1 MPRTIRPKD
10 FDGAKSVIHNAFL
23 ETDPEANEDVL
34 VEALREEPT
43 YDEEFELVI
52 EKDGEIIAH
61 GMLSDIAIGE
71 EKGFLALAPL
81 AVKKSERCQGYG
93 ASIIAELE
101 KRAIMMGYRAVS
113 ILGDPAYYSRFGY
126 TKAADFGVESPL
138 EVPKE
143 YYMIKELV
151 PGALADTSGVVTYVG
166 SFGIES

>member
-10 FDGAKSVIHNAFL
+10 FNGAKSVIHHAFL

-93 ASIIAELE
+93 GSIITELE
-101 KRAIMMGYRAVS
+101 KRAEMMGYRAIS

-126 TKAADFGVESPL
+126 TPAIDFDIISPI

-151 PGALADTSGVVTYVG
+151 PGALVKTSGVVTYVG